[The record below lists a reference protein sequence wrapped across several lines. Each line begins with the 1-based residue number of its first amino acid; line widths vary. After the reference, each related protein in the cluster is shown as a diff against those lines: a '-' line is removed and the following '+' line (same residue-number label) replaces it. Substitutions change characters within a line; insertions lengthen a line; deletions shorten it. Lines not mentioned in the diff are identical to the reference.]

1 MRKALAALDGKLS
14 EPVQLLI
21 GGGAAMLLAH
31 GFPVA
36 TMDIDGLVYNSAMTQ
51 AALDR
56 QAQAVAREVD
66 IPADWLNSY
75 FNTFLYTLPAD
86 FATRL
91 VPVYRGR
98 HLAVVALGA
107 EDLLILKCFAGR
119 PKDLLH
125 ARALCRKVRD
135 LSVVDNHLQQLL
147 ERHVPGAV
155 EAADFFDQLQ
165 DDAVSA

>member
-14 EPVQLLI
+14 GPAQLLI

-36 TMDIDGLVYNSAMTQ
+36 TMDIDGLVYKSAMTQ
-51 AALDR
+51 SALDR
-56 QAQAVAREVD
+56 QAKVVAREVG

-75 FNTFLYTLPAD
+75 FNTFLYTLPTD
-86 FATRL
+86 FAERL
-91 VPVYRGR
+91 VPVYKGKC
-98 HLAVVALGA
+98 LTVLALGA
-107 EDLLILKCFAGR
+107 EDLLVLKCFAGR
-119 PKDLLH
+119 PKDLPH
-125 ARALCRKVRD
+125 ARALYRKVRE
-135 LSVVDNHLQQLL
+135 LSVVDTHLQQLL

-165 DDAVSA
+165 DDVVSS

>member
-36 TMDIDGLVYNSAMTQ
+36 TMDIDGLVYKGALTQ
-51 AALDR
+51 SALDR
-56 QAQAVAREVD
+56 HAKVVAREVGV
-66 IPADWLNSY
+66 PADWLNSY

-91 VPVYRGR
+91 MPVYRGKY
-98 HLAVVALGA
+98 LAVVALGA
-107 EDLLILKCFAGR
+107 EDLLVLKCFAGR
-119 PKDLLH
+119 PKDLPH

-147 ERHVPGAV
+147 ERRVPGAV

-165 DDAVSA
+165 DDAVSS